1 MESSQEYEEKKLRP
15 KWMRQSIG
23 KSKLINWK
31 SSFIFL
37 EAEVLAMKEN
47 QKEEA
52 EKLEAQLK
60 LSEKSKADAEHW
72 KKTVD
77 MLLLNQKFAESF
89 SLHESFNPPSS
100 GPKDNDS
107 SIFRSEHIKNINL
120 VDSES
125 ASSTDEAKQ
134 VEGSGNTNY
143 GAEDYNLCAVTYE
156 EGSQYFKKF
165 INI

>member
-15 KWMRQSIG
+15 TWMRQSIG

-60 LSEKSKADAEHW
+60 LS
-72 KKTVD
+72 
-77 MLLLNQKFAESF
+77 
-89 SLHESFNPPSS
+89 
-100 GPKDNDS
+100 
-107 SIFRSEHIKNINL
+107 
-120 VDSES
+120 
-125 ASSTDEAKQ
+125 
-134 VEGSGNTNY
+134 
-143 GAEDYNLCAVTYE
+143 
-156 EGSQYFKKF
+156 
-165 INI
+165 